1 MQKLVKLQHTLI
13 FISLLLIIV
22 FLCVLSYEQPI
33 VAYGSTATL
42 FMGAAMGKS
51 YSEKENAI
59 VKSDGVFLFQIH

>member
-13 FISLLLIIV
+13 FIPLLLIIV

-42 FMGAAMGKS
+42 FMGAATGKS
-51 YSEKENAI
+51 YSEK
-59 VKSDGVFLFQIH
+59 